1 MAEAKCTRTY
11 GRNAHVPIPNC
22 SSSYAGINQIKFAVP
37 AVKSAISARHTC
49 TPERVRV

>member
-1 MAEAKCTRTY
+1 MARDRRTQLL
-11 GRNAHVPIPNC
+11 GRNADAPIPNC
-22 SSSYAGINQIKFAVP
+22 SSSYAGTNQIKFAVP